1 MRKVGVMMGE
11 CSSTSSPAVSSLVAV
26 KYYATRLPLPLDSVG
41 TVGFLQLDLLNLLV
55 VHC

>member
-41 TVGFLQLDLLNLLV
+41 TVGFLQLDLLHLLV

>member
-11 CSSTSSPAVSSLVAV
+11 CSYTSFPAVSSLVAV
-26 KYYATRLPLPLDSVG
+26 KYYATRLPLPLDFFD
-41 TVGFLQLDLLNLLV
+41 TVGFLQLELLNLLV